1 MAYYSSLKEIEVDI
15 HNLQREPAK
24 RLVIDTIKESRY
36 KNIST
41 IKFITGRG
49 NHINSIEERGVLCEA
64 FPSWMS
70 DTEIKHLIEHC
81 KKYDG
86 YYLVYLDFE
95 RVYLNYFLNFNFI
108 EFFIHDF
115 DYKGCLIT
123 LFLFI
128 ITFIFTIT
136 ITIILFLIS
145 YILIV
150 AYARSLSII
159 NY

>member
-1 MAYYSSLKEIEVDI
+1 MSYYSSLKEVDL

-24 RLVIDTIKESRY
+24 CLVIKTIKESYY
-36 KNIST
+36 KNITT

-49 NHINSIEERGVLCEA
+49 NHKNSTGERGVLYEA

-95 RVYLNYFLNFNFI
+95 RVYPIYNYFLDFI
-108 EFFIHDF
+108 DFLIYDF
-115 DYKGCLIT
+115 DYSDCLMT
-123 LFLFI
+123 LSLFI
-128 ITFIFTIT
+128 ITFIFA
-136 ITIILFLIS
+136 ITIIIGFVFLL
-145 YILIV
+145 YIL
-150 AYARSLSII
+150 RSNLVYEVLVSTW
-159 NY
+159 